1 MHRTSATLFPFAVP
15 ALLLLLGCASA
26 REAGRHPGED
36 PESGGVQVAIFAD
49 DDAREAGS
57 TLAEPV
63 SGVLERREGRSWV
76 PLFRSLESSWAIAGL
91 EPGRYRV
98 RFDSR
103 LDDRGQPEALERPLI
118 EEVRV
123 AAGEVVDVEVVLDHV
138 SPAMVAAGAAAVI
151 VAAVLL
157 HEWLGD
163 LDLPTPP
170 PPPAWALDAAFWITV
185 DLAAQPRSW
194 IPRDRAPQVTSH
206 FPRQDERI
214 AAASVRVVFALSEPI
229 DPARGFADAIR
240 VTTADG
246 RELAGRVDWVEESW
260 WLTWEPERD
269 LPRDSVIDVTLLPE
283 SVVDRVGAPIRR
295 SVHFSFRTTP

>member
-1 MHRTSATLFPFAVP
+1 MHRTSPRLLSLAVP
-15 ALLLLLGCASA
+15 SLLLLVGCVSA
-26 REAGRHPGED
+26 REAGRHPGQD
-36 PESGGVQVAIFAD
+36 PESGGVQVAVFAD
-49 DDAREAGS
+49 DEARDAGT

-63 SGVLERREGRSWV
+63 SGVLERREGRDWI

-103 LDDRGQPEALERPLI
+103 LDDRGQPDALERPLV

-123 AAGEVVDVEVVLDHV
+123 AGGEVVDVEVVLDHV

-185 DLAAQPRSW
+185 DLAAQPHSW

-214 AAASVRVVFALSEPI
+214 AAARVRVVFALSEAI
-229 DPARGFADAIR
+229 DPGRGIADAIR
-240 VTTADG
+240 VTTA
-246 RELAGRVDWVEESW
+246 EGRVLSGRVGWVEESW
-260 WLTWEPERD
+260 WLTWEPDED
-269 LPRDSVIDVTLLPE
+269 LPRDSVIRVSLLPE
-283 SVVDRVGAPIRR
+283 SVVDRVGAPIRQAV
-295 SVHFSFRTTP
+295 SFSFRTTP